1 MAYMT
6 SGVHTHLCILLNP
19 LVSVAMPL
27 VYLVSVYPTDLEAVN
42 LYFHQEMLGSVY
54 KTAVV
59 AKGICEFYLE
69 LPLKNTQNSKYII
82 MTPLKASMTIIMT
95 AKKLQQ
101 HKMTC
106 QTFPTARSREWTWY
120 LQTAHS
126 IKCCGKK
133 QKEGKLQL

>member
-69 LPLKNTQNSKYII
+69 LPLKNT
-82 MTPLKASMTIIMT
+82 
-95 AKKLQQ
+95 
-101 HKMTC
+101 
-106 QTFPTARSREWTWY
+106 
-120 LQTAHS
+120 
-126 IKCCGKK
+126 
-133 QKEGKLQL
+133 